1 MTNTQPVQVHACTR
15 TITAAHTVPRILPG
29 TLLARRGEPVLATGT
44 LIAMLEDATWE
55 LLAPDVPDEFAMLG
69 CGGVY
74 EHTAPTLPGQA
85 VRIEVERGP
94 APDVGRQTWT
104 ARAFNVD
111 TGQQA
116 GVLHHQVATVDRE
129 RFYRRMGR

>member
-1 MTNTQPVQVHACTR
+1 MTRRP
-15 TITAAHTVPRILPG
+15 ITTTYSCERLVGEHQTVPRILPG
-29 TLLARRGEPVLATGT
+29 TLLAARGEPVLATGSM
-44 LIAMLEDATWE
+44 IAMLEDATWE

-74 EHTAPTLPGQA
+74 EHTAPTLPGQV

-94 APDVGRQTWT
+94 APGVGRQTWT
-104 ARAFNVD
+104 ARAINVD

-129 RFYRRMGR
+129 RFYRRISR